1 MSENTR
7 CPMANREAALRR
19 LVMAIAVGDAA
30 EFSKMLGASPDL
42 ATACFEVAN
51 ATRRATKQN
60 FVAQLGKYIYRG
72 DTALHFAAA
81 AYAPQMLKQLV
92 KAGANARAKNRLGDE
107 PLHAAA
113 CGNPDAS
120 HWNPGAQAEIIVA
133 LINAGADPGAMNKM
147 GVAPL
152 HKAVRTRC
160 AEAVRVLLGHGA
172 DPAQKNR
179 NGSDPMLLAR
189 LNTGRGGSGSPQA
202 KAQQDEII
210 RVLQHALS
218 ASRSE

>member
-1 MSENTR
+1 
-7 CPMANREAALRR
+7 MANPEAALRR

-152 HKAVRTRC
+152 HKALCRSRAST
-160 AEAVRVLLGHGA
+160 
-172 DPAQKNR
+172 PW
-179 NGSDPMLLAR
+179 PW
-189 LNTGRGGSGSPQA
+189 
-202 KAQQDEII
+202 
-210 RVLQHALS
+210 
-218 ASRSE
+218 SRSRTKEPERLRSDVAGPLEHGPRRKRLATSKSSTG